1 MLGGYEFTRYEYDA
15 FGNATDGGADY
26 MVLESGH
33 MVWSATRNNQF
44 RYCGEYFDQE
54 TDSYYLRAR
63 YYDPALGRFISG
75 DTHWNTDNMIYGDN
89 PVKINERENPYN
101 PNNSVTFAY
110 SPNINAVLQSGNLYD
125 YCRNNPVLLTD
136 RNGKSAAGDVL
147 KTGLSFSGI
156 LSQLDSPIPGPM
168 DVLAGVVAGV
178 TLIAAGTVFIVD
190 SVVSDDNK
198 EKDSSS
204 DKNSNTEQN
213 TNSKDKDW
221 RLKGKPGEINTD
233 GNRQTKI
240 GDDGKA
246 IRERHYTD
254 HGNPTKH
261 TVPHDH
267 DIKWENGHPNFSAP
281 INYPNGAP
289 TFK

>member
-63 YYDPALGRFISG
+63 YYDPALGRFISE

-110 SPNINAVLQSGNLYD
+110 SPNINAVLQSGNQYS
-125 YCRNNPVLLTD
+125 YCVGNPVHYSDPDGEFFIEIVGLCVIIGSTLFLSSCGHTD
-136 RNGKSAAGDVL
+136 LEQYAKEQRKIGNNVVFGSETKSSS
-147 KTGLSFSGI
+147 K
-156 LSQLDSPIPGPM
+156 
-168 DVLAGVVAGV
+168 LANQMAQRGWTQEMVMGVVVSPYV
-178 TLIAAGTVFIVD
+178 TCQSINNATGNPATAYYDEDGNYVVIDDYTKEVVQVSNRND
-190 SVVSDDNK
+190 SNWIP
-198 EKDSSS
+198 
-204 DKNSNTEQN
+204 DKNIVN
-213 TNSKDKDW
+213 
-221 RLKGKPGEINTD
+221 P
-233 GNRQTKI
+233 
-240 GDDGKA
+240 
-246 IRERHYTD
+246 YT
-254 HGNPTKH
+254 PKR
-261 TVPHDH
+261 
-267 DIKWENGHPNFSAP
+267 
-281 INYPNGAP
+281 
-289 TFK
+289 

>member
-110 SPNINAVLQSGNLYD
+110 SPNINAVLESGNLYA
-125 YCRNNPVLLTD
+125 YCGNVPLRYIDSTGYSYTNTIVDNGDGTYSVTTNMNVLWTD
-136 RNGKSAAGDVL
+136 L
-147 KTGLSFSGI
+147 KFEYTISN
-156 LSQLDSPIPGPM
+156 
-168 DVLAGVVAGV
+168 GVVKFDFRK
-178 TLIAAGTVFIVD
+178 L
-190 SVVSDDNK
+190 
-198 EKDSSS
+198 
-204 DKNSNTEQN
+204 Q
-213 TNSKDKDW
+213 
-221 RLKGKPGEINTD
+221 
-233 GNRQTKI
+233 
-240 GDDGKA
+240 
-246 IRERHYTD
+246 
-254 HGNPTKH
+254 
-261 TVPHDH
+261 
-267 DIKWENGHPNFSAP
+267 
-281 INYPNGAP
+281 
-289 TFK
+289 